1 MLSATRRVPLFF
13 YRYFLSPRCFFPRR
27 VSLCAIVF
35 LLCAATFPCGQ
46 AVLASASHRESEIAY
61 AHAENLRRHLHEKPL
76 ASRTRED
83 YERVLDAYRA
93 VYHGDPASPDAGR
106 SIAAVAELLAGEG
119 RVFHEEKLLHDAVAQ
134 WEFLRRE
141 YPGSPLRERALFQEA
156 QIEQDDLQD
165 RAAAKKLYRSF
176 LRLYPRDEL
185 ATQARAGLDGRE
197 EDDKESTR
205 NAAVVRDQGNPV
217 RLDRRETTGSS
228 TPPRSTRDDKA
239 IYQTTSAK
247 RIAGVRPS
255 VSRPS
260 APSSDAVVATIHAV
274 RYWAEG
280 NSTRLAVDLSA
291 AVPYHAYLSANGKQ
305 ITMIFFGAHLSESLT
320 GHRTAVDNDANLRA
334 FHAVI
339 LTGDQVE
346 LVLDL
351 AHAVRFSSFTLPNP
365 DRIILN
371 IQGDSQSSPARSM
384 AQVDGA
390 EDAFTH
396 AARSRFAA
404 KAQTGHRAVSTSTP
418 ANIVKPSVVP
428 VTNMVTKDGAMSSG
442 TELSADPAPGRRR
455 SMARVLGLRIRRIVI
470 DAGHGGYDSGTLGP
484 GGVEEKEIALDV
496 ALRLGHLLQRRLG
509 ADVIYTRQTDK
520 FVRLEDRTAMAN
532 RAHADLFLSIHANSS
547 SDPDVRGVETYFLN
561 FTGSPDALQVAAR
574 ENAMSDRSV
583 HELSDLVRK
592 ITLSDKIDESRE
604 FAADVQASLYNGLAS
619 GNAGI
624 KNRGVK
630 QAPFAV
636 LIGANMPSVLAEI
649 SFLTNPQDAEE
660 LADPA
665 YRERLAE
672 ALYRGVAQYVDG
684 MSGVRVAK
692 TNQPQALVD
701 PAEPSAE

>member
-1 MLSATRRVPLFF
+1 M
-13 YRYFLSPRCFFPRR
+13 CFFLRR
-27 VSLCAIVF
+27 VSLCAMVF
-35 LLCAATFPCGQ
+35 LLCAATFPRGQ
-46 AVLASASHRESEIAY
+46 AVLASASHRQSEIAY
-61 AHAENLRRHLHEKPL
+61 THAENLRRHLEEKPL

-83 YERVLDAYRA
+83 YERVLNAYRA

-185 ATQARAGLDGRE
+185 AGQARAGLDGRE
-197 EDDKESTR
+197 EDGKESTR
-205 NAAVVRDQGNPV
+205 NAAVVNDEGNPV

-228 TPPRSTRDDKA
+228 APPRSTRNDKA

-247 RIAGVRPS
+247 RIAAVRPS
-255 VSRPS
+255 VPQPP
-260 APSSDAVVATIHAV
+260 ALSSDVVVPTIHAV

-291 AVPYHAYLSANGKQ
+291 AVPYHAYFSANRKQ
-305 ITMIFFGAHLSESLT
+305 ITVIFFGAHLSESLT

-384 AQVDGA
+384 AQADGA

-396 AARSRFAA
+396 AARFPA
-404 KAQTGHRAVSTSTP
+404 KAQTSYRAVSTSTP
-418 ANIVKPSVVP
+418 ANIVQPSAVP
-428 VTNMVTKDGAMSSG
+428 VANIVTEEGAMSSG
-442 TELSADPAPGRRR
+442 TELSAGAVPGGRR

-509 ADVIYTRQTDK
+509 ADVIYTRQIDK

-574 ENAMSDRSV
+574 ENAMSNRSV

-630 QAPFAV
+630 QAPFVV

-692 TNQPQALVD
+692 TNQPQALDD
-701 PAEPSAE
+701 PAESSAE